1 MNYTEREL
9 NMRSKSMRS
18 RRITFAIGVFAIAVF
33 ISGVVGAQTKQSQSS
48 AGLPSDLFVKAL
60 PENPVDVGEA
70 RKTAQQGQQIVI
82 KGRIGGVPNPFADK
96 YAIFVLS
103 DLTLLACVD
112 ECSTPWDYCC
122 TPREKILANV
132 ATVQVVDGKGKP
144 LNVSVK
150 GVNGLNPLSEVVVR
164 GLVAK
169 QDGKTLIVNAQNIF
183 VGGHSAAAPGSAKT
197 LW

>member
-1 MNYTEREL
+1 MNDTEREL
-9 NMRSKSMRS
+9 NMRSKAMRS
-18 RRITFAIGVFAIAVF
+18 RHFIFAIGILVIAVF
-33 ISGVVGAQTKQSQSS
+33 IGGIVGAQTKQSQPA

-60 PENPVDVGEA
+60 PDNPVDVGEA

-82 KGRIGGVPNPFADK
+82 RGRIGGVPNPFVDK

-103 DLTLLACVD
+103 DLRLLMCV
-112 ECSTPWDYCC
+112 EKCATPWDYCC

-144 LNVSVK
+144 LNVSIK

-183 VGGHSAAAPGSAKT
+183 VGGHPSPPGAAKT

>member
-1 MNYTEREL
+1 MNHTEREL
-9 NMRSKSMRS
+9 NMRSKSKRS
-18 RRITFAIGVFAIAVF
+18 RRITLVIGILVTAVF
-33 ISGVVGAQTKQSQSS
+33 ISGIVGAQTKQSRSS

-60 PENPVDVGEA
+60 PDNPVDVGEA
-70 RKTAQQGQQIVI
+70 RKTAQQGQQIVLR
-82 KGRIGGVPNPFADK
+82 GRIGGMPNPFADK

-103 DLTLLACVD
+103 DLNLLMCEEKCA
-112 ECSTPWDYCC
+112 TPWDYCC

-132 ATVQVVDGKGKP
+132 ATVQVVDGRGKP
-144 LNVSVK
+144 LNVSIK
-150 GVNGLNPLSEVVVR
+150 GVSGLNPLSEVVVR

-183 VGGHSAAAPGSAKT
+183 VGGHPSPPGAAKS

>member
-1 MNYTEREL
+1 M
-9 NMRSKSMRS
+9 
-18 RRITFAIGVFAIAVF
+18 
-33 ISGVVGAQTKQSQSS
+33 
-48 AGLPSDLFVKAL
+48 
-60 PENPVDVGEA
+60 
-70 RKTAQQGQQIVI
+70 
-82 KGRIGGVPNPFADK
+82 
-96 YAIFVLS
+96 
-103 DLTLLACVD
+103 
-112 ECSTPWDYCC
+112 
-122 TPREKILANV
+122 

-183 VGGHSAAAPGSAKT
+183 VSGQPSPPGAAKT

>member
-1 MNYTEREL
+1 MNHTEREL
-9 NMRSKSMRS
+9 NMRSKSKRS
-18 RRITFAIGVFAIAVF
+18 RRIILVIGILVVAVF
-33 ISGVVGAQTKQSQSS
+33 ISGIVGAQTKQSQAS

-60 PENPVDVGEA
+60 PDNPVDVGEA
-70 RKTAQQGQQIVI
+70 RKTAQQGQQIVLR
-82 KGRIGGVPNPFADK
+82 GRIGGMPNPFADK

-103 DLTLLACVD
+103 DLRLLMCV
-112 ECSTPWDYCC
+112 EKCATPWDYCC

-144 LNVSVK
+144 LNVSIK

-169 QDGKTLIVNAQNIF
+169 QDGKTLIVNAQNIL
-183 VGGHSAAAPGSAKT
+183 VGGHPSPPGGTKT

>member
-1 MNYTEREL
+1 MNHTEREL
-9 NMRSKSMRS
+9 NMRSKSKRI
-18 RRITFAIGVFAIAVF
+18 RRVTLVIGILVTAVF
-33 ISGVVGAQTKQSQSS
+33 ISGIVGAQTKQSQPS

-60 PENPVDVGEA
+60 PDNPVDVGEA
-70 RKTAQQGQQIVI
+70 RKTAQQGQQIVLR
-82 KGRIGGVPNPFADK
+82 GRIGGVPNPFADK

-112 ECSTPWDYCC
+112 DCPTPWDYCC
-122 TPREKILANV
+122 TPREIILANV

-144 LNVSVK
+144 LNVSIK
-150 GVNGLNPLSEVVVR
+150 GVNGLNPMSEVVVR

-183 VGGHSAAAPGSAKT
+183 VGGHPAPPGAAKT

>member
-1 MNYTEREL
+1 MNDTEREL
-9 NMRSKSMRS
+9 NMRSRSKRS
-18 RRITFAIGVFAIAVF
+18 RRIILVIGILGVAVF
-33 ISGVVGAQTKQSQSS
+33 NSGMVGAQTKQSQPS
-48 AGLPSDLFVKAL
+48 AGLPSDLFVKAI
-60 PENPVDVGEA
+60 PDNPVDVGEA
-70 RKTAQQGQQIVI
+70 RKSAQQGQQIVI
-82 KGRIGGVPNPFADK
+82 RGKIGGMPNPFADK

-103 DLTLLACVD
+103 DLKLLICVD
-112 ECSTPWDYCC
+112 QCATPWDYCC

-144 LNVSVK
+144 LKVSVK
-150 GVNGLNPLSEVVVR
+150 GVNGLKPLSEVVVR

-183 VGGHSAAAPGSAKT
+183 VGGQPAAPGGTKT

>member
-1 MNYTEREL
+1 MNDTERKL

-18 RRITFAIGVFAIAVF
+18 RRIALVIGILLIAVF
-33 ISGVVGAQTKQSQSS
+33 ISGIVGAQTKQPQSS

-60 PENPVDVGEA
+60 PDNPVDVGNA

-82 KGRIGGVPNPFADK
+82 RGRIGGMPNPFADK

-103 DLTLLACVD
+103 DLRLLMCV
-112 ECSTPWDYCC
+112 EKCPTPWDYCC

-144 LNVSVK
+144 LNVSIK

-183 VGGHSAAAPGSAKT
+183 VGGHPAPPRAAKT

>member
-1 MNYTEREL
+1 MNHTEREL
-9 NMRSKSMRS
+9 NMRSKSKRS
-18 RRITFAIGVFAIAVF
+18 RRIILVIGILVMGVF
-33 ISGVVGAQTKQSQSS
+33 ISGIVGAQTKQSQSS

-60 PENPVDVGEA
+60 PGNPVDVGEA
-70 RKTAQQGQQIVI
+70 RKTAQQGQQVVI
-82 KGRIGGVPNPFADK
+82 RGRIGGVPHPFADK

-103 DLTLLACVD
+103 DLALLVCVD
-112 ECSTPWDYCC
+112 DCATPWDYCC

-144 LNVSVK
+144 LNVSIK

-183 VGGHSAAAPGSAKT
+183 VGGPAATPGGAKT